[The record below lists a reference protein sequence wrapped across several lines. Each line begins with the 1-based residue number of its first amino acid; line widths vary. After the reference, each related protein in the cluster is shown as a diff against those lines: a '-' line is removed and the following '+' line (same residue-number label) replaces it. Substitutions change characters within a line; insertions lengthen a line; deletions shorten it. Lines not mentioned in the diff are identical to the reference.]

1 LDAPAGIAKIAFAGQ
16 LGWLTSTLDGSLIY
30 LAAFILSRKYA
41 ALMMKSTPGLMKRAM
56 PLRLRTHLFRQ
67 IRTSTDQGVR
77 VVAYG
82 SARPARPRVVTLTTR
97 LPMQVRRTPY
107 VKLAEACDRT

>member
-41 ALMMKSTPGLMKRAM
+41 ALMMKSLPELMKGQCRSGSE
-56 PLRLRTHLFRQ
+56 RTHFGTHEGHRCQ
-67 IRTSTDQGVR
+67 EGVR
-77 VVAYG
+77 IWPG
-82 SARPARPRVVTLTTR
+82 D
-97 LPMQVRRTPY
+97 Y
-107 VKLAEACDRT
+107 VLLSPGGWLDYSSGPSS

>member
-30 LAAFILSRKYA
+30 LAAFILSRKYV

-56 PLRLRTHLFRQ
+56 PLRLRTHSFRL
-67 IRTSTDQGVR
+67 RGLAGLR
-77 VVAYG
+77 
-82 SARPARPRVVTLTTR
+82 LTQFR
-97 LPMQVRRTPY
+97 
-107 VKLAEACDRT
+107 E